1 MKTRNITTFAAFA
14 AASLLGVSA
23 YAGPHTK
30 SKPMKPVTKVM
41 EESCITGDIGLDVVS
56 EYIRHGIVM
65 ENQGF
70 IIQPYADL
78 HFRVAKNVGGIDSIT
93 VDLGIWNSMHNHR
106 PLARGAF
113 GAAGASSTPQWF
125 EFDFQA
131 GLTFNAAKFAISPY
145 FKIYE
150 SPSDVFQNT
159 YAVGINLAYDDR
171 DLLGD
176 FALHPYVLAELQLEG
191 TSGNNFPLGGNPTFH
206 GRGQYYEVGITPAH
220 SYGDL
225 TLSLPIKG
233 GFGSGGFYLA
243 NKGFGFVS
251 VGIDAAYALNFVPE
265 CLGKWSVHTG
275 VTYYRLG
282 GNNSSLLTNTGAAG
296 LGPAALG
303 SPNGFDRG
311 LVDKNQI
318 VFGGGLKVAF

>member
-23 YAGPHTK
+23 YAGPQPK
-30 SKPMKPVTKVM
+30 SKPMKPIKEVLQ
-41 EESCITGDIGLDVVS
+41 ESCITGDIGFDVVS

-65 ENQGF
+65 ENQSF

-78 HFRVAKNVGGIDSIT
+78 HFRVAKNVGAIDSIT
-93 VDLGIWNSMHNHR
+93 VDLGIWNSMHNHH
-106 PLARGAF
+106 PLAGGAF

-159 YAVGINLAYDDR
+159 YAVGLNLAYDDK

-191 TSGNNFPLGGNPTFH
+191 STGNNFPPGNSH
-206 GRGQYYEVGITPAH
+206 GRGQYYEVGITPDH
-220 SYGDL
+220 KWGDV

-233 GFGSGGFYLA
+233 GFGSGGFYLG
-243 NKGFGFVS
+243 NRGFGFVS
-251 VGIDAAYALNFVPE
+251 VGVDAAYALNFVPE
-265 CLGKWSVHTG
+265 CLGKWSVHSG
-275 VTYYRLG
+275 VTYVRLG
-282 GNNSSLLTNTGAAG
+282 GNNSSVAAAAGAAG
-296 LGPAALG
+296 FGPAATPG
-303 SPNGFDRG
+303 NG

-318 VFGGGLKVAF
+318 VVGGGLKVAF